1 MEVNMIT
8 EKERQELASELSRAR
23 DWKANSIDAAPEEQK
38 RSILRTHG
46 IAKDKTILIAEDS
59 PTQRMK
65 LKFMLENAG
74 YKVIAAK
81 DGKIALEALQ
91 TNEPS
96 LVISDIEMP
105 EMSGLELCHAIRSN
119 DAYQNIPIILLT
131 SHKDPQVVLK
141 GLEFGAD
148 NFLIKPY
155 DERYLLEK
163 IENMFN
169 NKLVAISAGD
179 SDDTNIIFSGER
191 YSITANKTQILS
203 LFLSLY
209 QTMYQQNSDLEKTRS
224 KLKSLNESLET
235 QVKERTKVL
244 LHEVTVRKQA
254 EDDLKET
261 LNKYKKTMNE
271 AILAISY
278 TIETRDPYTAGHQKR
293 VARLSNEIATRM
305 NLDEKQKELIR
316 MASIVHDIGKIS
328 IPIGILNK
336 PGRLSEIEFNL
347 IKAHS
352 QNGYDIIR
360 QVDFPWPIANIV
372 LQHHER
378 LDGSGYPQ
386 GLAGNDILPEAKII
400 AVADVVEAISADR
413 PYRPGLGFKTA
424 IEELKKNSGIYYDP
438 EVVEKCLE
446 IITDKDFDINDEDYN

>member
-1 MEVNMIT
+1 MIT

>member
-8 EKERQELASELSRAR
+8 EKERQELVSELSRAR